1 MLETLNKILPK
12 VGRFLLLKN
21 GTSLTT
27 APGNLRPQLK
37 EANIPEE
44 SVRAVYVRETSGL
57 TVPVLAQHDIQKP
70 MFLCSDAGTASYS
83 IPAIRVLR
91 SAIQFAHS

>member
-27 APGNLRPQLK
+27 APGSLKPQLK
-37 EANIPEE
+37 EANIPES

-70 MFLCSDAGTASYS
+70 MFLDSDTGVQAFS
-83 IPAIRVLR
+83 IPEMRNLR
-91 SAIQFAHS
+91 GAIQYAHS